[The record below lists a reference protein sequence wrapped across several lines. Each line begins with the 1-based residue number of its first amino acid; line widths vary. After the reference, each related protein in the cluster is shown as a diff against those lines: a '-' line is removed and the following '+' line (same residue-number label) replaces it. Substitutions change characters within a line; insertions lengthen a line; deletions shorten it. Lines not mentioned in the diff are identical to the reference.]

1 MFGTKNN
8 VVKLQQKSDNILN
21 VFTQTVQDLTLVN
34 HDVEEELKAREEEI
48 RRIQAEQDQLT
59 IVKSSNEKMITKINT
74 FINE

>member
-8 VVKLQQKSDNILN
+8 VAKLQQKSDNILN

-48 RRIQAEQDQLT
+48 KRIQAEQEQLT